1 MITQSSDRLKY
12 SLLGSSNTGRS
23 SSTPP
28 PPRPSCLRI
37 AASVLS
43 HTRAVDQ
50 ISRRDLEKAGETYVV
65 FMVLSQEGLNGI
77 SSFHGDGTFWAYLFN
92 FLDMNLLVVMR
103 KCRGRTLNDVTLESW
118 MVSDDLMFDADAGH
132 PASIVDLDCRYRWP
146 I

>member
-1 MITQSSDRLKY
+1 
-12 SLLGSSNTGRS
+12 
-23 SSTPP
+23 
-28 PPRPSCLRI
+28 
-37 AASVLS
+37 
-43 HTRAVDQ
+43 VDQ

-103 KCRGRTLNDVTLESW
+103 KCRGRTLDDVTLESW

-132 PASIVDLDCRYRWP
+132 PASIVDLDYRYRWP